1 MNSCIPDTGPFA
13 NVKSFHDWFSLLS
26 SRENANPLSFHP
38 MRPGLPDNVSINF
51 THGDL
56 HPSNI
61 LITPEEEEGQAR
73 ILALIDF
80 EQSGWY
86 PAYWEYCKARW
97 TAEIGG
103 EWGTLYIPRFLEPHD
118 EAYKHW
124 DYFCLILGV

>member
-1 MNSCIPDTGPFA
+1 
-13 NVKSFHDWFSLLS
+13 
-26 SRENANPLSFHP
+26 

-51 THGDL
+51 THSDL

-61 LITPEEEEGQAR
+61 LITLAGEGPAR

-103 EWGTLYIPRFLEPHD
+103 EWETMYLPRILERHD
-118 EAYKHW
+118 DAYKHW
-124 DYFCLILGV
+124 DYFCLSLGV